1 MIKKKSFKKVKKTK
15 SSIEKKSVK
24 RLPKPSHKTS
34 NLISGMFYV
43 LLNAMLALSIVGVVD
58 LFDSPWLGLIIV
70 AISKWRIFSV
80 KIRFWWANLASN
92 FTDLLVGVSYVFLI
106 SFIGYDQLYYQLGL
120 AGLYLIW
127 LLFIKPGTTSA
138 KIMTQGLVAVF
149 VANLVLSL
157 FGHGWNIVFFLL
169 AELFIAYN
177 IMGHYLKNSDFELKY
192 ARLMSG
198 VWAVIMAELAWIY
211 WHWMVG
217 YVLLAGIK
225 ISQFAIV
232 STVLTF
238 LAYKTLYYM
247 NQEPGFNRRNLLIDL
262 VASIV
267 FVVVLIIIMVLFFS
281 KPVINL

>member
-1 MIKKKSFKKVKKTK
+1 MTKDKKKNESMVLAKLP
-15 SSIEKKSVK
+15 
-24 RLPKPSHKTS
+24 RPKPRTT
-34 NLISGMFYV
+34 NLISSVIYII
-43 LLNAMLALSIVGVVD
+43 LNASLALGVLGVVD
-58 LFDSPWLGLIIV
+58 LFDSPWLGLVII

-120 AGLYLIW
+120 AGLYLVW
-127 LLFIKPGTTSA
+127 LLGIKPGSTSV
-138 KIMTQGLVAVF
+138 KIMTQGLVAIF
-149 VANLVLSL
+149 VANLNLSL
-157 FGHGWNIVFFLL
+157 FSYSWSVAMFVL
-169 AELFIAYN
+169 AEMFIAYN

-198 VWAVIMAELAWIY
+198 VWAVIMAELAWIC

-217 YVLLAGIK
+217 YVFLAGIK

-262 VASIV
+262 IASVI
-267 FVVVLIIIMVLFFS
+267 FVVLLIIIMVLFFS
-281 KPVINL
+281 KPAINL

>member
-1 MIKKKSFKKVKKTK
+1 MTKDKKKNESMVLAKLP
-15 SSIEKKSVK
+15 
-24 RLPKPSHKTS
+24 RPKPRTT
-34 NLISGMFYV
+34 NLISSVIYII
-43 LLNAMLALSIVGVVD
+43 LNASLALGVLGVVD
-58 LFDSPWLGLIIV
+58 LFDSPWLGLVII

-120 AGLYLIW
+120 AGLYLVW
-127 LLFIKPGTTSA
+127 LLGIKPGSTSV
-138 KIMTQGLVAVF
+138 KIMTQGLVAIF
-149 VANLVLSL
+149 VANLNLSL
-157 FGHGWNIVFFLL
+157 FSYSWSVAMFVL
-169 AELFIAYN
+169 AEMFIAYN

-198 VWAVIMAELAWIY
+198 VWAVIMAELAWIC

-217 YVLLAGIK
+217 YVFLAGIK

-262 VASIV
+262 MASVI
-267 FVVVLIIIMVLFFS
+267 FVILLIIIMVLFFS
-281 KPVINL
+281 KPTINL

>member
-1 MIKKKSFKKVKKTK
+1 MTKDKKKNESMVLAKLP
-15 SSIEKKSVK
+15 
-24 RLPKPSHKTS
+24 RPKPRTT
-34 NLISGMFYV
+34 NLISSVIYII
-43 LLNAMLALSIVGVVD
+43 LNASLALGVLGVVD
-58 LFDSPWLGLIIV
+58 LFDSPWLGLVII

-120 AGLYLIW
+120 AGLYLVW
-127 LLFIKPGTTSA
+127 LLGIKPGSTSV
-138 KIMTQGLVAVF
+138 KIMTQGLVAIF
-149 VANLVLSL
+149 VANLNLSL
-157 FGHGWNIVFFLL
+157 FSYSWSVAMFVL
-169 AELFIAYN
+169 AEMFIAYN

-198 VWAVIMAELAWIY
+198 VWAVIMAELAWIC

-217 YVLLAGIK
+217 YVFLAGIK

-262 VASIV
+262 MASVI
-267 FVVVLIIIMVLFFS
+267 FVVLLIIIMVLFFS
-281 KPVINL
+281 KPTINL